1 VKKIGNDIKRM
12 LSAFAHNNAAEHL
25 SISDKLKQL
34 KMNNYK
40 QALQSKQS
48 NSHHVNAH
56 PESLEIPLSQYSEE

>member
-1 VKKIGNDIKRM
+1 MKKIGNDIKRM

-40 QALQSKQS
+40 QAWQSKQS
-48 NSHHVNAH
+48 NAH
-56 PESLEIPLSQYSEE
+56 SESLEIPLSQYSEE